1 VQVVVTQAKLER
13 EVSAAAAPAIA
24 PPVIDFELA
33 RISEDAD
40 SGLPESINFD
50 LQMPDMSKVHPL
62 LLHKIDCHS
71 VSQHEFLGTG
81 IRCSWE
87 GVLHVMS
94 RNYCAVGYGRLPSI

>member
-1 VQVVVTQAKLER
+1 MTQAKSDR

-50 LQMPDMSKVHPL
+50 LQMPDMSKVHL
-62 LLHKIDCHS
+62 FCLIIIA
-71 VSQHEFLGTG
+71 G
-81 IRCSWE
+81 
-87 GVLHVMS
+87 MS
-94 RNYCAVGYGRLPSI
+94 TSTNA